1 MKKEKEPN
9 PSDEENAQE
18 QPYQVGFRKPPLKNR
33 FPKGKSGNP
42 AGRPRQALTFEEM
55 ILAELAAPVILVN
68 AGRRKKIKTDLALV
82 KQLREEALKGNA
94 KSRQELFKH
103 KAAAD
108 AKKEERLARQ
118 LKTKPSGETAP
129 HVKAQMKFMLLL
141 MDLLTEVGALEQLP
155 DKKLRINESA
165 FVDPEGRMQP
175 VFDRYRT
182 AMSDLK
188 AWFFVLPA
196 GRLDRGTDKVA

>member
-1 MKKEKEPN
+1 MKKEKEPD

-42 AGRPRQALTFEEM
+42 AGRPRHAHTFEEM
-55 ILAELAAPVILVN
+55 ILAELAAPVILIN
-68 AGRRKKIKTDLALV
+68 AGRRQKIKTDRALV

-103 KAAAD
+103 KASAD
-108 AKKEERLARQ
+108 AKQEERLARQ
-118 LKTKPSGETAP
+118 LKAKPFGEFSP
-129 HVKAQMKFMLLL
+129 YIKAQMNFMLLL
-141 MDLLTEVGALEQLP
+141 MDLLIEIGALEQLP
-155 DKKLRINESA
+155 DKTLRLNEAA
-165 FVDPEGRMQP
+165 FADPESRLQP

-182 AMSDLK
+182 VMADLE
-188 AWFFVLPA
+188 AWFFDLPA
-196 GRLDRGTDKVA
+196 GRLDRRNDKVG

>member
-1 MKKEKEPN
+1 MKKENEPD

-33 FPKGKSGNP
+33 FSKGKSGNP
-42 AGRPRQALTFEEM
+42 AGRPRQAHTFEEM
-55 ILAELAAPVILVN
+55 ILAELAAPVTLIN
-68 AGRRKKIKTDLALV
+68 AGRRQKIKTESALI
-82 KQLREEALKGNA
+82 KQLRDEALKGNA

-118 LKTKPSGETAP
+118 LKAKPFGETAP

-155 DKKLRINESA
+155 DKKLRVNETT
-165 FVDPEGRMQP
+165 FVDPEGQLKP
-175 VFDRYRT
+175 VFDRYKT
-182 AMSDLK
+182 AMSELK

-196 GRLDRGTDKVA
+196 GRLDRRNDKVN